1 MSEVLMTQQLFS
13 LKDAA
18 RILGVQA
25 YRITY
30 LLTTGKVSEPTR
42 IGGKRVFGILDLHRI
57 AQQLSIDH
65 IDERIAATGR
75 SPNE

>member
-1 MSEVLMTQQLFS
+1 MKQQFFS

-18 RILGVQA
+18 LILGVQA

-42 IGGKRVFGILDLHRI
+42 IGGKRVFDILDLHRI
-57 AQQLSIDH
+57 AKKLSIEH
-65 IDERIAATGR
+65 IDELIAANGR
-75 SPNE
+75 SEDV